1 MLMQR
6 QFYLF
11 FYLLMTS
18 FVYSEHNIKLNA
30 DEIINAQHLKR

>member
-6 QFYLF
+6 QFF
-11 FYLLMTS
+11 FIFILLMTS

-30 DEIINAQHLKR
+30 DEIINAQHLKG